1 MGVGKEVMSA
11 MKRRIVK
18 FAGMLVLTAAAL
30 FALTP
35 LLFLFTGTFMGTA
48 EIQEYAGP
56 VLLGKEGY
64 AGWRMIP
71 QYPTLKNIVE
81 LLFDSPEY
89 FHMFWNTVK
98 ISCGVLIGQMIFG
111 MPGAWGLARYS
122 FPGKGLIYRLY
133 ILFMMMPFQVMML
146 SEYLVLE
153 KIGINNTLWAVIVPG
168 VFSTFSVFLMYRFF
182 SDLPEEILEAA
193 RIDGAG
199 EWQIFWHIGLPLGSA
214 GVCSALILQF
224 LECFSMIEQPIAFL
238 KDKSLWPLSLYLPE
252 LNVKESGFAMC
263 ASLVTLLAALL
274 VFINGK
280 DYIEQGIV
288 ASALKE

>member
-1 MGVGKEVMSA
+1 MSVMKQKTGK
-11 MKRRIVK
+11 I
-18 FAGMLVLTAAAL
+18 AGILLLTAAAL

-35 LLFLFTGTFMGTA
+35 LVFLFTGTFMGTA
-48 EIQEYAGP
+48 EIQEYAGS
-56 VLLGKEGY
+56 VLLGREGY

-71 QYPTLKNIVE
+71 QYPTLKNVVE
-81 LLFDSPEY
+81 LLLDSPEY

-98 ISCGVLIGQMIFG
+98 LSCGVLIGQMIFG

-133 ILFMMMPFQVMML
+133 ILLMMMPFQVMML
-146 SEYLVLE
+146 SEYLTLE
-153 KIGINNTLWAVIVPG
+153 KISINNTLWAVIAPG
-168 VFSTFSVFLMYRFF
+168 AFSTFSVFLMYRFF
-182 SDLPEEILEAA
+182 SEVPEEIIEAA

-199 EWQIFWHIGLPLGSA
+199 EWQIFWHVGLPLGSA

-252 LNVKESGFAMC
+252 INVKESGFAMC